1 MENNKKPPRSPQTSD
16 KFILRLPDGMRS
28 EIAAEAKA
36 NGRSMN
42 AEIVAR
48 IEASK
53 RQAQSAIPWQ
63 DLIAMLQK
71 EATEH
76 GAVVTITMGK

>member
-1 MENNKKPPRSPQTSD
+1 M
-16 KFILRLPDGMRS
+16 RLPDGMRS

-42 AEIVAR
+42 AEIIAR

-53 RQAQSAIPWQ
+53 RPAVSAITWQ
-63 DLIAMLQK
+63 ELIATLQK